1 MNYIFIDAPFDPD
14 EREPRIE
21 TKKQY
26 ALNGY
31 KGIPFK
37 DPFDGII
44 QYFPSSR
51 IEKDVL
57 NIEPWLLGAPDPIC
71 LDLLTPLSFISFI
84 DANGCLEY
92 ANNLCELIEKNS
104 DKTPVMVGIDH
115 SLTGGS
121 IKAITHRIKNTD
133 ISLLIFDSHFDA
145 VTSDV
150 RCGLIQYDIENN
162 PASIHNPYDPFIR
175 DRVNSYNTDSFLNY
189 IVEEEVIP
197 FENVYVIGVSD
208 YPPPIALEIDDP
220 RVKAYVNLYTGLIE
234 KGINVI
240 RKEDI
245 LKNNLHDMIKDI
257 STSHIYISFDV
268 DICGNSSVDGARFMD
283 GYVGLY
289 ERDLRKVLFSIYK
302 LAKRGVKL
310 AGIDIS
316 EIDIYT
322 AENKYRGKRDKTYSI
337 FSSILFDT
345 LKYFSR

>member
-1 MNYIFIDAPFDPD
+1 MNYLFIDAPFDPD

-21 TKKQY
+21 TKKYY
-26 ALNGY
+26 ALSRY

-51 IEKDVL
+51 IKKDVL
-57 NIEPWLLGAPDPIC
+57 NIEPWLWAAPDPAY

-92 ANNLCELIEKNS
+92 ANYLCELIERNN
-104 DKTPVMVGIDH
+104 DKIPIMVGIDH

-133 ISLLIFDSHFDA
+133 VSLIIFDSHFDA

-162 PASIHNPYDPFIR
+162 PASIHNPYDPFIKN
-175 DRVNSYNTDSFLNY
+175 RVNSYNTDSFLNY
-189 IVEEEVIP
+189 IVKEEIIP
-197 FENVYVIGVSD
+197 FENIYVIGVSD
-208 YPPPIALEIDDP
+208 YPPKAAFEIDDP
-220 RVKAYVNLYTGLIE
+220 RVRSYVDLYTGLIE
-234 KGINVI
+234 EGITII
-240 RKEDI
+240 RNEDI
-245 LKNNLHDMIKDI
+245 LKNNFNEKIKDI
-257 STSHIYISFDV
+257 STSHVYISFDV
-268 DICGNSSVDGARFMD
+268 DICGNSSVYGARFMD
-283 GYVGLY
+283 GYVGLH
-289 ERDLRKVLFSIYK
+289 EGDLRRVLLSIYK
-302 LAKRGVKL
+302 LARHGVKL

-322 AENKYRGKRDKTYSI
+322 AGNKYRGKKDKTYSI
-337 FSSILFDT
+337 FSSVLFDT

>member
-115 SLTGGS
+115 SLTDGS

-150 RCGLIQYDIENN
+150 
-162 PASIHNPYDPFIR
+162 
-175 DRVNSYNTDSFLNY
+175 
-189 IVEEEVIP
+189 
-197 FENVYVIGVSD
+197 
-208 YPPPIALEIDDP
+208 
-220 RVKAYVNLYTGLIE
+220 
-234 KGINVI
+234 
-240 RKEDI
+240 
-245 LKNNLHDMIKDI
+245 
-257 STSHIYISFDV
+257 
-268 DICGNSSVDGARFMD
+268 
-283 GYVGLY
+283 
-289 ERDLRKVLFSIYK
+289 
-302 LAKRGVKL
+302 
-310 AGIDIS
+310 
-316 EIDIYT
+316 
-322 AENKYRGKRDKTYSI
+322 
-337 FSSILFDT
+337 
-345 LKYFSR
+345 